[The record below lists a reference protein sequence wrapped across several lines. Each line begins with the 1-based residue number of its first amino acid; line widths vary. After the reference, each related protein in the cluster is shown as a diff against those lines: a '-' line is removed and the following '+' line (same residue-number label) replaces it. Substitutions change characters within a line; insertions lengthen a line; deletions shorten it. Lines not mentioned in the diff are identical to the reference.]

1 MRSITTL
8 YKEMTPSQLAI
19 VSVNASLNGDDET
32 PKAILGYV
40 PKRTYSCTDAG
51 YTDLAQFVTAWL
63 LAIGSDYWKARA
75 KHIGSLFYLTRIAAK
90 TGSLE
95 DLERADKVL
104 DATQDWDTCAKV
116 ISYACSLA
124 CREIGLDEEAARKY
138 LELPEAEVLDRDSLS
153 PEYCEMLESIM
164 SNWREAVARVSQ

>member
-90 TGSLE
+90 SGKE
-95 DLERADKVL
+95 
-104 DATQDWDTCAKV
+104 
-116 ISYACSLA
+116 ISGTS
-124 CREIGLDEEAARKY
+124 RSRGLGQRLTLTRILRNAGKHH
-138 LELPEAEVLDRDSLS
+138 V
-153 PEYCEMLESIM
+153 
-164 SNWREAVARVSQ
+164 